1 MLHGKVI
8 ENPKDGYLQH
18 VLILYTA
25 KAQHTFALIATCRH
39 NADKSLQWI
48 RHYKQYAEGAQ
59 GRLQV
64 AIESTRNALHNER
77 RRIVDGILSGQ
88 PVDGFGGTSSSDY
101 PDQPPPMYE
110 APPPDTNNAAAA
122 PPTIPQDAM
131 LSPPSPSNSTLSNN
145 TPPSSSRPL
154 SHPPPQVSP
163 AQPPPPPLANGD
175 HIPPATPP
183 KYKSQNTHN
192 PFRQ

>member
-1 MLHGKVI
+1 MFI
-8 ENPKDGYLQH
+8 SS
-18 VLILYTA
+18 TA
-25 KAQHTFALIATCRH
+25 KAQHTFALVATCRH
-39 NADKSLQWI
+39 NADKSLQWV

-59 GRLQV
+59 DRLQV

-88 PVDGFGGTSSSDY
+88 PVDGFDGTSSSTDY

-110 APPPDTNNAAAA
+110 APPPDTNNAATA
-122 PPTIPQDAM
+122 PPTIPQEAM
-131 LSPPSPSNSTLSNN
+131 LSPPSPSNSTLSN
-145 TPPSSSRPL
+145 TPPTASRPL
-154 SHPPPQVSP
+154 SNPPQQLSP

-175 HIPPATPP
+175 HIPPTSAIPP
-183 KYKSQNTHN
+183 PYKSQNTHN

>member
-1 MLHGKVI
+1 MI
-8 ENPKDGYLQH
+8 
-18 VLILYTA
+18 ISSTA
-25 KAQHTFALIATCRH
+25 KAQHTFALVATCRH
-39 NADKSLQWI
+39 NADKSLQWV

-88 PVDGFGGTSSSDY
+88 PVDGFDGTSSSTDY

-110 APPPDTNNAAAA
+110 APPDTNNAATA
-122 PPTIPQDAM
+122 PPTIPQEAM
-131 LSPPSPSNSTLSNN
+131 LSPPSPSNSTLSN
-145 TPPSSSRPL
+145 TPPTASRPL
-154 SHPPPQVSP
+154 SNPPQQLSP

-175 HIPPATPP
+175 HIPPTSAIPP
-183 KYKSQNTHN
+183 PYKSQNTHN